1 MRGGRQLIEMYED
14 REEFFAGETNLKIKA
29 VQFQNNAPRYVAYLP
44 SLVSLAIT

>member
-1 MRGGRQLIEMYED
+1 MRGDTKLNGMYED

-44 SLVSLAIT
+44 SLISLAIT